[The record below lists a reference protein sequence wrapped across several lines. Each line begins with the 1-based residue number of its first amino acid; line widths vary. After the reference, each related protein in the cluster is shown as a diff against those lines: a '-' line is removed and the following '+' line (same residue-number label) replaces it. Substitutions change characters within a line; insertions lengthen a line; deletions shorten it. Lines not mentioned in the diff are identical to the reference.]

1 MFKYMYTVM
10 NSDIHVIFLRLARKK
25 ERKTNNYWTGKN
37 IANHYWHCASVS
49 TTVEE
54 FRVHTMYMYYYLIIG
69 YLIMTH
75 ISDSLY

>member
-25 ERKTNNYWTGKN
+25 ERKTSNYWTGKN
-37 IANHYWHCASVS
+37 IATHCWHCASVS

-54 FRVHTMYMYYYLIIG
+54 FRVHTCII
-69 YLIMTH
+69 I
-75 ISDSLY
+75 